1 MNTSCFVGTTDPAN
15 PHLVHARFV
24 LVNGH
29 PGVVVPTLAT
39 IWAAHV
45 HRDTQALIGAVLT
58 RDWEYLDPATTA
70 NTVSGMGQHPVPG
83 VGIPLTDADPD
94 CAVDTP
100 EPVTVFPL
108 CRAGHLDAQ
117 WIYLLD
123 PATDTVAVHT
133 DDGHHLARY
142 RLRDCVSPS
151 AGPDPARRPA
161 SGTTATAPCALVSAP
176 GTPL

>member
-1 MNTSCFVGTTDPAN
+1 MNTPCFVGTTDPAK

-24 LVNGH
+24 LLDGH
-29 PGVVVPTLAT
+29 PGVVVPALAA
-39 IWAAHV
+39 IWAAHA
-45 HRDTQALIGAVLT
+45 HCDTRALIGAVLA

-70 NTVSGMGQHPVPG
+70 TTVCGLGQQSVPG
-83 VGIPLTDADPD
+83 VGIPLTGCVVDA
-94 CAVDTP
+94 P

-117 WIYLLD
+117 WIYLVD

-151 AGPDPARRPA
+151 AGPDPARSPA
-161 SGTTATAPCALVSAP
+161 SRTNAAAPGALVSAP
-176 GTPL
+176 GTPR